1 SLVGRLRDAKAAEQD
16 AEAALQDAE
25 RAVETA
31 EATLNSTRE
40 AETSAQAPRDAAQ
53 QDVRAL
59 EAEIAGLHKL
69 LRKAEGPKA
78 PPVVERIRTQDGY
91 EKAIAAALGDDIEAP
106 TDRSAAMYWGGASLA
121 SQSLPQGT
129 RPLTDVTEAPG
140 ELAARLAQCGVVDVA
155 DGERLMAQLQPGQR
169 LVSVEGHL
177 WRWDGYIRTPDAPVS
192 AAARLE
198 QQARLE
204 AAEAEL
210 PALTATYEAREADL
224 VAARDARQTAE
235 VKLRDLRQA

>member
-1 SLVGRLRDAKAAEQD
+1 
-16 AEAALQDAE
+16 
-25 RAVETA
+25 
-31 EATLNSTRE
+31 
-40 AETSAQAPRDAAQ
+40 
-53 QDVRAL
+53 
-59 EAEIAGLHKL
+59 
-69 LRKAEGPKA
+69 GPKA

-155 DGERLMAQLQPGQR
+155 DGESLMAQLQPGQR
-169 LVSVEGHL
+169 LGSVEGHL
-177 WRWDGYIRTPDAPVS
+177 WRWEGYSRTPDAPVS

-210 PALTATYEAREADL
+210 PALTATYEACEADL

-235 VKLRDLRQA
+235 VKLRDLRQAIAPAQRALSEARNRVSQEAQASGRAAMKRATSGEGLTRAEGDVAIVN